1 MTTRGFI
8 LGSAFRGIA
17 YLAVCL
23 LWISTAEGQT
33 PVPGN
38 NAVYN
43 SNGNCS
49 AGSPCAPSSAF
60 IDTTVLPG
68 ADICDTIYQVL
79 HSASYTAAVFDAR
92 GISTHMTCNL
102 GSPWFENGTGYVNKP
117 STILLPAGTIT
128 ASIPWVL
135 PTNTKLIGVA
145 KGNVQGNGDN
155 YILETTIVAGF
166 SSGAV
171 VQFGDSNC
179 PSSGCQGI
187 SVEHLTINGNSQT
200 VNGIENDNCGLL
212 CYVDHVTMY
221 QVLGTGLMVSGTNA
235 TDSGPYSNI
244 TFDVGSSMDTMTQCA
259 QIKGTNGT
267 RGIHGI
273 TCIASPAATNGILLD
288 ASNNSIED
296 VRIIGFYNGIVVG
309 SHAAAKSNV
318 LLNIYGDTNTSIQQP
333 INLIQIYSGTV
344 SDLAII
350 AVANPATGT
359 TTIQDLQ
366 GLTTLSDP
374 YVGMYVLG
382 DPGSGGNSRFTTS
395 TTMSANAATW
405 MFGSGAPHPLTPCA
419 MGSLYSDASGTATSG
434 LYVCTPSGWQGVP
447 TQ

>member
-187 SVEHLTINGNSQT
+187 SVEHLTINGSGQT

-259 QIKGTNGT
+259 QIIGTSGT

-273 TCIASPAATNGILLD
+273 TCIANPTATNGILLD

-309 SHAAAKSNV
+309 SQAAAKSNV

-333 INLIQIYSGTV
+333 INLIQIHSGTV

-382 DPGSGGNSRFTTS
+382 ESSSGGNSRFTTS

>member
-1 MTTRGFI
+1 MRIATRSPWLIMTAT
-8 LGSAFRGIA
+8 AA
-17 YLAVCL
+17 ALAVL
-23 LWISTAEGQT
+23 ASLFPPQLKAQGTQGQ
-33 PVPGN
+33 
-38 NAVYN
+38 NAVCP
-43 SNGNCS
+43 SQTGCS
-49 AGSPCAPSSAF
+49 SPVGTNAF
-60 IDTTVLPG
+60 IDGSSVPQG
-68 ADICDTIYQVL
+68 HDICDTIYVIL
-79 HSASYTAAVFDAR
+79 KASTYLPAVIDAR
-92 GISTHMTCNL
+92 GISGAANLTCTK
-102 GSPWFENGTGYVNKP
+102 GSPWNESGSYVNKP
-117 STILLPAGTIT
+117 SVILLPAGTIIT
-128 ASIPWVL
+128 SVPWVL
-135 PTNTKLIGVA
+135 PANTKLIGVA
-145 KGNVQGNGDN
+145 KGNIQGNGNN

-171 VQFGDSNC
+171 VQFGDSHC

-187 SVEHLTINGNSQT
+187 SVEHLTINGSGQT

-259 QIKGTNGT
+259 QIIGTSGT

-273 TCIASPAATNGILLD
+273 TCIANPTATNGILLD

-309 SHAAAKSNV
+309 SQAAAKSNV

-333 INLIQIYSGTV
+333 INLIQIHSGTV

>member
-1 MTTRGFI
+1 
-8 LGSAFRGIA
+8 
-17 YLAVCL
+17 
-23 LWISTAEGQT
+23 
-33 PVPGN
+33 
-38 NAVYN
+38 
-43 SNGNCS
+43 
-49 AGSPCAPSSAF
+49 
-60 IDTTVLPG
+60 VLPG

-273 TCIASPAATNGILLD
+273 TCIASPAATNGI
-288 ASNNSIED
+288 
-296 VRIIGFYNGIVVG
+296 
-309 SHAAAKSNV
+309 
-318 LLNIYGDTNTSIQQP
+318 
-333 INLIQIYSGTV
+333 
-344 SDLAII
+344 
-350 AVANPATGT
+350 
-359 TTIQDLQ
+359 
-366 GLTTLSDP
+366 
-374 YVGMYVLG
+374 
-382 DPGSGGNSRFTTS
+382 
-395 TTMSANAATW
+395 
-405 MFGSGAPHPLTPCA
+405 
-419 MGSLYSDASGTATSG
+419 
-434 LYVCTPSGWQGVP
+434 
-447 TQ
+447 